1 MLKHKATHRKF
12 ISILL
17 VLGIVVSFA
26 VTTYAEENEGVKI
39 DTARQLQDIDQ
50 QLQEIEATDTFS
62 PEQKESAQKKA
73 VLLKRLLTG
82 QPVAMPR
89 ASSQYNRVPYYKQ
102 ETNWYCAAATI
113 QQTLGHYY
121 YSPMPSQAS
130 IMTATANGD
139 TNAMRNYLNGRLN
152 PSSDPTYINY
162 SVWWNGGN
170 MQNTIVSIAS
180 SGTPIVLHV
189 KPLPSSVVGRTSYTD
204 TTKWPYKNPN
214 SGHYM
219 SISGFANS
227 GAQVEVTD
235 PFIMWTDAGKSDPR
249 YQDGKYMIDFSPL
262 NTVGD
267 RLIL

>member
-62 PEQKESAQKKA
+62 PEQKEFAQKKA

-113 QQTLGHYY
+113 
-121 YSPMPSQAS
+121 
-130 IMTATANGD
+130 
-139 TNAMRNYLNGRLN
+139 
-152 PSSDPTYINY
+152 
-162 SVWWNGGN
+162 
-170 MQNTIVSIAS
+170 
-180 SGTPIVLHV
+180 
-189 KPLPSSVVGRTSYTD
+189 
-204 TTKWPYKNPN
+204 
-214 SGHYM
+214 
-219 SISGFANS
+219 
-227 GAQVEVTD
+227 
-235 PFIMWTDAGKSDPR
+235 
-249 YQDGKYMIDFSPL
+249 
-262 NTVGD
+262 
-267 RLIL
+267 